1 MPGPGSQK
9 APGDTQTQRFVC
21 SSEVYR
27 LPGQTTC
34 PTLAAQLLGSASPLA
49 TVCPTLRPNSPLRG
63 CHHTTAW
70 QASRTLV
77 TSEGLSS
84 HHRMAGIS
92 RPGNLVGG
100 SQPCRGADW
109 SSHSSVL

>member
-9 APGDTQTQRFVC
+9 APGDTQTERLIC

-34 PTLAAQLLGSASPLA
+34 PTLTAQLLGSASPLA
-49 TVCPTLRPNSPLRG
+49 SVCPALCPHSPPRG
-63 CHHTTAW
+63 RRHTTAW
-70 QASRTLV
+70 QASRALV
-77 TSEGLSS
+77 TWWG
-84 HHRMAGIS
+84 
-92 RPGNLVGG
+92 V
-100 SQPCRGADW
+100 SQPCTGADR